1 MPAGPDSARNNP
13 TVGIVFILLGV
24 FSISIN
30 DMLIKHMSGSYPLHQ
45 MVFAR
50 SVIGIAFSLVMVQ
63 LEGGF
68 GILRTRAPG
77 LHLLRGLL
85 IVTANMAFF
94 TALAVIPLADATAL
108 FFAAPLFITV
118 LSIPLLG
125 EKVGPR
131 RIAAVLIG
139 FVGVVIMLR
148 PGMAVPSSAPNRLVL
163 LLPVLGALA
172 YALMQILTRRLGIA
186 SQASAMAVYI
196 QGTFILV
203 SLGFWLVAGDG
214 RFAAGVEDPSIRFLL
229 RAWRWPEPED
239 RLWFLLLGANSAII
253 GYSLSQAYRSADA
266 ATVAPFEYVALPLA
280 IMWGWL
286 IWGDLPGIQ
295 VALGIVFIVGAG
307 LYVFLRERQRRRPL
321 SSRRPLRRW

>member
-1 MPAGPDSARNNP
+1 MAVGLIGARNNP
-13 TVGIVFILLGV
+13 TVGIVFVLLAM
-24 FSISIN
+24 FCISIN

-63 LEGGF
+63 FEGGF

-148 PGMAVPSSAPNRLVL
+148 PGMAVPETAPNRLVL

-214 RFAAGVEDPSIRFLL
+214 RFATGVEDPSIRFLL

-307 LYVFLRERQRRRPL
+307 LYVFLRERQRQRPV